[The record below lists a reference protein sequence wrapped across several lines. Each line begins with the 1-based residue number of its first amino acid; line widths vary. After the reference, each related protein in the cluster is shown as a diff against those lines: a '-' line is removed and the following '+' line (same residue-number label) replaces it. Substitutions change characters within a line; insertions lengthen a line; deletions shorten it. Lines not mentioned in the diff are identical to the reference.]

1 MAPSGTGKST
11 LVAKLKADFPQIRES
26 VSWTTRPRRKG
37 EVNGAHYFFISKE
50 EFEGKLQAG
59 DFLEWAQV
67 HAHYYGTAKE
77 SILKGLEKGESLL
90 FDLDIQGCEAIKSAF
105 PEAKVI
111 FVEPPSLGELEKRL
125 RGRKTETENG
135 IRLRLENAKKE
146 LAHKSNFDYLVLND
160 HLDRAYGKLKE
171 VVQEIL
177 GRGLEERGCSN

>member
-67 HAHYYGTAKE
+67 HAHCYGTAKE
-77 SILKGLEKGESLL
+77 TILKGLEKGESLL

-125 RGRKTETENG
+125 RGRKTETEDG

-177 GRGLEERGCSN
+177 GRRLEERGCSN